1 MLLAGYAILETYPEI
16 ALLTHL
22 RLWPAQKGWYRMASS
37 TKKTIKEENPA
48 VKAASG
54 NANEGSDC
62 TKELQCIGLR
72 IAYFRRVRNLTQAEL
87 ADKVGINKNYLS
99 HIECG
104 NMNKAISLP
113 LLIHISRVLNVK
125 LSVLVDLED
134 WTDASARNSEGIA
147 IQEMRQMLDEMC
159 KLNEDLDRAME
170 KIDEM
175 DWDDNFCETQEKSA
189 LKE

>member
-1 MLLAGYAILETYPEI
+1 
-16 ALLTHL
+16 
-22 RLWPAQKGWYRMASS
+22 MASS

-48 VKAASG
+48 VKAAGG

-104 NMNKAISLP
+104 NTNKAISLP

-125 LSVLVDLED
+125 LAVLVDLDD
-134 WTDASARNSEGIA
+134 WTDASARTSEGIA

-159 KLNEDLDRAME
+159 KLNEDLDKAME
-170 KIDEM
+170 KIDEI
-175 DWDDNFCETQEKSA
+175 DWEDGFCENREESA